1 MSASPPSPSSLEKII
16 GFAKENVMSLSIAIY
31 LIVITYYTTKDPD
44 KLFSSEYLYY
54 TIFLVPFLFAMI
66 YRFSSTSSPTSAPTT
81 TADMYR
87 YGAIGLAI
95 IIIYYILTNVSTS
108 ETMIYLAT
116 GFIQL
121 VFVLMAIVALAI
133 IYKVGYNY
141 IYKLQGWTGF
151 IANLIFYIPC
161 ILLDL
166 LEYVKADLQQAP
178 KAVPVLLIIELILI
192 ILYIYAPKIS
202 NAMMKSLSNKDGKII
217 LKEPLTIKEEK
228 RVSSYVDLHN
238 VEIGEDNIV
247 NNKYAISMWVYI
259 VPVEPS
265 HSPYNGDATIFE
277 YTDYHPRLMYNG
289 AMGKFKAYFNEG
301 MYQEVDMPMQKWNH
315 LVFNYTKSNA
325 DLFVNGVLKASAI
338 RENENF
344 KVGDTIVVGQKGG
357 LTGGICN
364 VVYFRRP
371 LAKYEIDSIYSLN
384 KDLETPLI

>member
-1 MSASPPSPSSLEKII
+1 MSAPPSTSALDKIV

-44 KLFSSEYLYY
+44 KLFTSEYLYY

-66 YRFSSTSSPTSAPTT
+66 YRFSSTSSPTSTPTT

-87 YGAIGLAI
+87 YGAIILAV

-121 VFVLMAIVALAI
+121 IFILIAIVALAI

-141 IYKLQGWTGF
+141 IYKMQGWTGF

-161 ILLDL
+161 MLLDL

-238 VEIGEDNIV
+238 VEISEDIIV
-247 NNKYAISMWVYI
+247 NNKYAISMWVYV

-265 HSPYNGDATIFE
+265 HSPYNSDATIFE

-289 AMGKFKAYFNEG
+289 AIGKFKAYLNEG
-301 MYQEVDMPMQKWNH
+301 KYEEVDMPMQKWNH

-325 DLFVNGVLKASAI
+325 DLFVNGVLKASAT

-344 KVGDTIVVGQKGG
+344 TVGDNIVVGQKGG
-357 LTGGICN
+357 LTGGVCN
-364 VVYFRRP
+364 MVYFRRP

-384 KDLETPLI
+384 KDLETPVI

>member
-1 MSASPPSPSSLEKII
+1 MSVSPPSPSSLEKII

-161 ILLDL
+161 MLLDL

-325 DLFVNGVLKASAI
+325 DLFVNGVLKASAT

-384 KDLETPLI
+384 KDLETPVI

>member
-1 MSASPPSPSSLEKII
+1 MSAPPSTSVLDKIV

-44 KLFSSEYLYY
+44 KLFTSEYLYY
-54 TIFLVPFLFAMI
+54 TIFLVPFLFAII

-87 YGAIGLAI
+87 YGAIILAI

-121 VFVLMAIVALAI
+121 IFILIAIVALAI

-141 IYKLQGWTGF
+141 IYKMQGWTGF

-161 ILLDL
+161 MLLDL

-238 VEIGEDNIV
+238 VEIGEDSIV
-247 NNKYAISMWVYI
+247 NNKYAISMWVYV

-289 AMGKFKAYFNEG
+289 AMGKFKAYLNEG
-301 MYQEVDMPMQKWNH
+301 KYEEVDMPMQKWNH

-325 DLFVNGVLKASAI
+325 DLFVNGVLKASAT

-344 KVGDTIVVGQKGG
+344 TIGDNIVVGQKGG
-357 LTGGICN
+357 LTGGVCN
-364 VVYFRRP
+364 MVYFRRP

-384 KDLETPLI
+384 KDLETPTI

>member
-1 MSASPPSPSSLEKII
+1 
-16 GFAKENVMSLSIAIY
+16 
-31 LIVITYYTTKDPD
+31 
-44 KLFSSEYLYY
+44 
-54 TIFLVPFLFAMI
+54 
-66 YRFSSTSSPTSAPTT
+66 
-81 TADMYR
+81 
-87 YGAIGLAI
+87 
-95 IIIYYILTNVSTS
+95 
-108 ETMIYLAT
+108 
-116 GFIQL
+116 
-121 VFVLMAIVALAI
+121 MAIVALAI

-161 ILLDL
+161 MLLDL

-202 NAMMKSLSNKDGKII
+202 NAMMKSLSNKDGKIVM
-217 LKEPLTIKEEK
+217 KEPLTIKEEK
-228 RVSSYVDLHN
+228 RISSYVDLHN

-325 DLFVNGVLKASAI
+325 DLFVNGVLKASAT

-384 KDLETPLI
+384 KDLETPII